1 MNFGSLFSKQV
12 LVRLI
17 SSFLMTIP
25 VIIFILVGGIYFTVF
40 IALLAGIMSWEV
52 NKTVCR
58 PKNDFIEIGIGF
70 VVVFLILVFGRFFVS
85 LFSEANLPLFL
96 GLLIIVAFII
106 RKIHSVARIIL
117 GNLIIAF
124 SCFCMIWLRSTLE
137 VEFFAWI
144 LLSVVATDIGAFIAG
159 SIIGGMKLAPNISPN
174 KTWAGLL
181 GGIFS
186 SLMVA
191 WFFYLFWLET
201 KIPNLFI
208 MAIILAIVSQVGDL
222 VESAYKRSYKIK
234 DSSRLIPG
242 HGGVLDRLD
251 GHIAVGIFISFI
263 LLYFDGAL
271 M

>member
-17 SSFLMTIP
+17 SSFLMTVP

-70 VVVFLILVFGRFFVS
+70 VVVFLILVFGLFFVS

-106 RKIHSVARIIL
+106 RKVHSVARIIL

-124 SCFCMIWLRSTLE
+124 SCFCMIWLRSTLD
-137 VEFFAWI
+137 VESFTWI
-144 LLSVVATDIGAFIAG
+144 LLS
-159 SIIGGMKLAPNISPN
+159 
-174 KTWAGLL
+174 
-181 GGIFS
+181 
-186 SLMVA
+186 
-191 WFFYLFWLET
+191 
-201 KIPNLFI
+201 
-208 MAIILAIVSQVGDL
+208 
-222 VESAYKRSYKIK
+222 
-234 DSSRLIPG
+234 
-242 HGGVLDRLD
+242 
-251 GHIAVGIFISFI
+251 
-263 LLYFDGAL
+263 
-271 M
+271 